1 MKYKTY
7 LVLFAFCSV
16 IFLSSCE
23 TMTTKPRIPD
33 NTVGSFNFTKK
44 NGGGLGIEV
53 FNVKGKKVKLTNKE
67 IPKGSKKVDEIKL
80 EFFNGSC
87 TVRVCRRGR
96 PCETVVIDDDSLC
109 P

>member
-1 MKYKTY
+1 M
-7 LVLFAFCSV
+7 

-23 TMTTKPRIPD
+23 TMTAKPRIPE

-44 NGGGLGIEV
+44 DGGGLGIEV
-53 FNVKGKKVKLTNKE
+53 FNVKGKKAKLTNKE